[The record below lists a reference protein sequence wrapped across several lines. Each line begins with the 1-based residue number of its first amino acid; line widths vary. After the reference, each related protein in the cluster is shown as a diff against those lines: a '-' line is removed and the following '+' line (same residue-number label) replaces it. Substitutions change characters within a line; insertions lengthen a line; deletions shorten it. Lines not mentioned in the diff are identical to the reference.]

1 MKTLFSIQRLTRL
14 WAGVLWLNL
23 PLAVLSAPL
32 VFTHGDAGRLVG
44 VDYGAGKT
52 DNYAYDNAGNLVQR
66 SAPASGIIAMPLPDS
81 EISLSWP
88 VATAGYLL
96 QSATTLGPGAQWTDL
111 NLTPT
116 QVGNLN
122 VVTLT
127 LSETRF
133 YRLRK
138 T

>member
-1 MKTLFSIQRLTRL
+1 
-14 WAGVLWLNL
+14 
-23 PLAVLSAPL
+23 
-32 VFTHGDAGRLVG
+32 
-44 VDYGAGKT
+44 
-52 DNYAYDNAGNLVQR
+52 
-66 SAPASGIIAMPLPDS
+66 
-81 EISLSWP
+81 
-88 VATAGYLL
+88 VATAGYVL